1 MVYAL
6 MICSD
11 EGCPE
16 EIETWGTLEE
26 LEARACECGCA
37 LQLIWVSDVEF
48 EEPELEEPQPV
59 LLPLAA

>member
-16 EIETWGTLEE
+16 EIETWGTFEE
-26 LEARACECGCA
+26 LEAGACECGCA